1 MRNAPSLPA
10 PPPLRSHINRSTS
23 RGSDT
28 TIVTTPAFFIRNLEL
43 VHLEH
48 QNIFDSTPAVPPC
61 QINPNSDPDVKI
73 AYLLE
78 CVFSAGFDSLDE
90 AYATYLTTGF
100 PPGHC
105 QRAQTK
111 SWVMGGVRDVI
122 VKAGDCELS
131 GLGKIKEDFK
141 IGIYTVSQKLYQ
153 QEFTESQVSRQG
165 QRPFLNVATTD
176 VTDELLTQDTIGK
189 LKGLFTEKINQ
200 RVKQERIDSHNTF
213 FCGTLGFWAESIIPP
228 GHALPLRA
236 SLNPTRAKN
245 MTSKDTVPVTAIDE
259 EFNKDVTIP
268 GRYEIE
274 GIIVNLR

>member
-10 PPPLRSHINRSTS
+10 PPPCGQSDPISIARLQAP
-23 RGSDT
+23 DT
-28 TIVTTPAFFIRNLEL
+28 TVVTTPAFFVRNLEL
-43 VHLEH
+43 VYLR
-48 QNIFDSTPAVPPC
+48 NIFDSTPAVPPC
-61 QINPNSDPDVKI
+61 QDPDVKI

-78 CVFSAGFDSLDE
+78 CVFSAGSDSLDE
-90 AYATYLTTGF
+90 AYATYLTTRF

-131 GLGKIKEDFK
+131 GLGYKKKIKEDFK

-176 VTDELLTQDTIGK
+176 VTDEILTQDTIGK
-189 LKGLFTEKINQ
+189 LKGLFTEK
-200 RVKQERIDSHNTF
+200 VPKKVHVL
-213 FCGTLGFWAESIIPP
+213 LGSILI
-228 GHALPLRA
+228 LL
-236 SLNPTRAKN
+236 
-245 MTSKDTVPVTAIDE
+245 
-259 EFNKDVTIP
+259 
-268 GRYEIE
+268 
-274 GIIVNLR
+274 